1 MYLIIMSTYNNF
13 DMGADLCCI
22 EQTDNTKVAL
32 VHSKK
37 THKPEVKMK
46 LQDIFTILMDSKNK
60 KLSMNDF

>member
-1 MYLIIMSTYNNF
+1 
-13 DMGADLCCI
+13 MGADLCCI
-22 EQTDNTKVAL
+22 EQTDQTKVTL

>member
-1 MYLIIMSTYNNF
+1 
-13 DMGADLCCI
+13 MGADLCCI